1 METQNPSYSLDNTYD
16 RSDDPGSGGDGAAA
30 PRTIYEEAL
39 DVGRDLLVRPM
50 RGGGRDRV
58 RVQHAKGWMTVFER
72 IKDDYLAF
80 AQRIDLNAKDIHFVP
95 MSALKGDNVVN
106 RSEQTPWYSGKPLME
121 ILETVE
127 IAADRNLDDLRF
139 PVQYV
144 NRPNLNFRGFA
155 GTLASGVVTKG
166 DAVVVLPSGKG
177 STAPWTLAPVG
188 AVQRTAPVCGSSA

>member
-1 METQNPSYSLDNTYD
+1 M
-16 RSDDPGSGGDGAAA
+16 
-30 PRTIYEEAL
+30 
-39 DVGRDLLVRPM
+39 
-50 RGGGRDRV
+50 
-58 RVQHAKGWMTVFER
+58 FER

-144 NRPNLNFRGFA
+144 NRPTSTSA
-155 GTLASGVVTKG
+155 ASPEPWLRAWSPRAMPWWSCRRARAAASSPSSPTK
-166 DAVVVLPSGKG
+166 AS
-177 STAPWTLAPVG
+177 
-188 AVQRTAPVCGSSA
+188 